1 MKASVETEARK
12 LFASARTHDE
22 RAVLLQA
29 VSDGY
34 HKYEKRDF
42 RALLSRDNVTFTA
55 YSEHITNAFTFG
67 NTLESAEEFELVVT
81 VASETLEY
89 TEGDADHG

>member
-1 MKASVETEARK
+1 MNDSIQAKARVI
-12 LFASARTHDE
+12 FGVARTHDE